1 MKKKV
6 RLDTLLVKR
15 GFFPSREKAK
25 TSLMAGLVFV
35 NGERASKGGQSYP
48 EDADIE
54 IRGKACPYVSRG
66 GIKLKRALESFSVN
80 VKNCVAID
88 MGASTGGFTDCMLQE
103 GALRMYAVDVGYG
116 QLAWNL
122 RQDRRV
128 TVLERINA
136 RYLEKSHIP
145 EEVDIITIDVSF
157 ISLTKILP
165 VARDFLKEEGKI
177 IALVKPQFE
186 AGRENVG
193 RGGVV
198 RKKEIHGAVLEDI
211 LLFSSRSGFEV
222 KGLDHSPLKG
232 PAGNIEFLLYL
243 IKRDDFPDISRE
255 ELESRIELCVAKAH
269 EFFGNFIKE

>member
-1 MKKKV
+1 
-6 RLDTLLVKR
+6 
-15 GFFPSREKAK
+15 
-25 TSLMAGLVFV
+25 
-35 NGERASKGGQSYP
+35 
-48 EDADIE
+48 
-54 IRGKACPYVSRG
+54 
-66 GIKLKRALESFSVN
+66 
-80 VKNCVAID
+80 
-88 MGASTGGFTDCMLQE
+88 
-103 GALRMYAVDVGYG
+103 MYAVDVGYG